1 MTTLKSKLKED
12 LTTAMKARD
21 ELTSST
27 LRLTLTAIT
36 KEEVSGKTA
45 RELSDDEVQKVI
57 AKEAKKRR
65 EAAEAFAQGGRTE
78 QAERERA
85 EGELLDAYLPKQL
98 SDDELGAIVAAAV
111 DEAKAAACR
120 GAAGHGRRHE
130 DCEPEGRGACRRRPG
145 GGDGEEAPRGL
156 RHLRE
161 GGVDRMFRST
171 PPFCL
176 LRGRVL
182 RPEVRGR
189 SARRSSGRGG
199 SRRFRRSCPA

>member
-36 KEEVSGKTA
+36 KEEVSGTSA
-45 RELSDDEVQKVI
+45 RELSDDEVLKVI

-85 EGELLDAYLPKQL
+85 EGQLLDTYLPKQL
-98 SDDELGAIVAAAV
+98 TDDALDAIVTQAV
-111 DEAKAAACR
+111 AEAR
-120 GAAGHGRRHE
+120 AAGA
-130 DCEPEGRGACRRRPG
+130 EGPRAMGAVMKIVSPKV
-145 GGDGEEAPRGL
+145 AGL
-156 RHLRE
+156 AE
-161 GGVDRMFRST
+161 GG
-171 PPFCL
+171 
-176 LRGRVL
+176 RVAATVKKVL
-182 RPEVRGR
+182 AG
-189 SARRSSGRGG
+189 
-199 SRRFRRSCPA
+199 